1 MRYLYFI
8 LSTLVLISCGVRGNH
23 FKIEGKFRNLNQ
35 GEFYV
40 YSPDGGMEGMDTIT
54 VQGGEFAYEV
64 PLDKPATFVLVFP
77 NFSEQPVFAVPG
89 VTAELNGDASHLK
102 EVEVSGSDENKLMT
116 NFLKQILHSSPP
128 EALKAATGF
137 IKENPSSLVS
147 DYLLN
152 KYFVQ
157 TSTPDYK
164 TALNL
169 IDLLIKNQKGN
180 GHLIQMR
187 SQLDGLCRGLEKT
200 KLPKFSAKN
209 MDGTLVTDNE
219 LKGKYTVINV
229 WASWNFDSQSIQRQI
244 QSLKR
249 QFGSRLTVL
258 SINMDVSK
266 TSCKEVLNRDSIT
279 WNNICDEKAWN
290 SPLVNTFGIST
301 VPDNFI
307 VSPDGR
313 IIARNLDMTAL
324 KERVETLLK

>member
-1 MRYLYFI
+1 MRYLYLI
-8 LSTLVLISCGVRGNH
+8 LSTLVLVSCGVRGNH

-40 YSPDGGMEGMDTIT
+40 YSPDGGVEGIDTIH

-77 NFSEQPVFAVPG
+77 NFSEQPVFGAPG
-89 VTAELNGDASHLK
+89 VTAELKGDASHLK
-102 EVEVSGSDENKLMT
+102 ELEVSGSDENELMT
-116 NFLKQILHSSPP
+116 NFSKQILHSSPP
-128 EALKAATGF
+128 EAVKAAVGL

-152 KYFVQ
+152 KYFLQ
-157 TSTPDYK
+157 TSTPDYR

-180 GHLIQMR
+180 GHLIQLK
-187 SQLDGLCRGLEKT
+187 SQVEGLCHGLEKA
-200 KLPKFSAKN
+200 KLPRFSAKN
-209 MDGTLVTDNE
+209 MDGALITDNE
-219 LKGKYTVINV
+219 LKGKYCVINV
-229 WASWNFDSQSIQRQI
+229 WASWNFDSQSLQRQI

-249 QFGSRLTVL
+249 KLGSRMTVL

-266 TSCKEVLNRDSIT
+266 VTCREILNRDSIR

-290 SPLVNTFGIST
+290 SPLVKTFGITT

>member
-8 LSTLVLISCGVRGNH
+8 LSTLVLVSCGVRGNH

-40 YSPDGGMEGMDTIT
+40 YSPDGGIEGIDTIS
-54 VQGGEFAYEV
+54 VQEGEFAYEV

-77 NFSEQPVFAVPG
+77 NFSEQPVFAAPG
-89 VTAELNGDASHLK
+89 VTAEVKGDASHLK
-102 EVEVSGSDENKLMT
+102 EIEVSGSDENELMT
-116 NFLKQILHSSPP
+116 IFLKQILHSSPP
-128 EALKAATGF
+128 EAVKAATGL

-147 DYLLN
+147 GYLLN
-152 KYFVQ
+152 KYLIQ

-169 IDLLIKNQKGN
+169 IDLLIRNQKGN
-180 GHLIQMR
+180 GHLIHLK
-187 SQLDGLCRGLEKT
+187 SQIEGLFRGLEKA

-209 MDGTLVTDNE
+209 IDGVLVTDNE
-219 LKGKYTVINV
+219 LRGKYTVINV

-249 QFGSRLTVL
+249 QFGGRLTVL
-258 SINMDVSK
+258 SINMDLSK
-266 TSCKEVLNRDSIT
+266 VACKEVLSRDSIR

-290 SPLVNTFGIST
+290 SPLVNTFGICT

-307 VSPDGR
+307 VSPDGH